1 MFVIAR
7 QIKYLSSDI
16 AFVPL
21 ISQIAK
27 QTLFH
32 WIAHHLFVVFLSHS
46 QVAGKRR
53 AAAAVAGDGVVERTV
68 ERWQKHMIQE
78 SWVRG
83 EVPGQEAGR
92 VPFPLPLSLL
102 LLLIIRFALNL
113 YGLEN
118 VLGACSSTAQRRSLH
133 STAVQSLQEMYPFV
147 SLLLLL
153 QFQVVALGDPPTA
166 VLLKTW
172 VCKPLLA

>member
-1 MFVIAR
+1 MGPGSATLSPGSTCKSHYEVDFLV
-7 QIKYLSSDI
+7 YLSCCTSPHCNDPIVSFDI

-78 SWVRG
+78 S
-83 EVPGQEAGR
+83 
-92 VPFPLPLSLL
+92 
-102 LLLIIRFALNL
+102 
-113 YGLEN
+113 
-118 VLGACSSTAQRRSLH
+118 
-133 STAVQSLQEMYPFV
+133 
-147 SLLLLL
+147 
-153 QFQVVALGDPPTA
+153 
-166 VLLKTW
+166 
-172 VCKPLLA
+172 